1 MNKAQL
7 VESIAKEADINKS
20 EAEKILNA
28 TIAVIS
34 KNLKKAG
41 KIQIIGF
48 GSFEVRQRA
57 ARNGRNPK
65 TGATIKIKASKS
77 AAFVAGKALK
87 EAVNK

>member
-1 MNKAQL
+1 MNKTEL
-7 VESIAKEADINKS
+7 VDAIAKTADVKKAD
-20 EAEKILNA
+20 AEKILNA
-28 TIAVIS
+28 TISVIS

-48 GSFEVRQRA
+48 GSFEVRQRT
-57 ARNGRNPK
+57 ARTGRNPQ

-87 EAVNK
+87 EAVN